1 MAIQTLNTI
10 KNWFKTS
17 LKPTQQQ
24 FWDTWDSFRHKNE
37 KLPIQDIENL
47 EMTLNSKAE
56 KSELDAH
63 KINVS
68 AHSELFNTKENIAN
82 KGIANGYAPLN
93 GFTKLAAQYLDIIN
107 DLVSGGSNS
116 LLSAEQGKI
125 LQNQINIINTLL
137 QSNNVNPDK
146 FDEIARMVENIQT
159 WLNYIV
165 INDLTSGGMGYALSA
180 EMGKKLNE
188 IKLTATIAT
197 DAETQI
203 SNTIEED
210 NKVISRSNLLN
221 WWNWL
226 AMTRKTITGDW
237 NFENGLRFPNSQ
249 NGLTINSEINSGK
262 ITVSEKSQSNI
273 ISETQIEPSALT
285 LKNRASGGQV
295 LGTSIK
301 DGEFML
307 FKDATGYG
315 DYQNLASVGLS
326 VGQDNKLSGQLSLT
340 NENGISSFLK
350 ENPESMINGTYFY
363 LPKDITGEPKTL
375 ATTDDTTPTTLQ
387 QMLDNSGNIASV
399 DGGSSSIG
407 ILYGNEYDRGIY
419 FRSYNP
425 DSGSILDFRNKK
437 ATLSNYNRDTDKTG
451 NISVV
456 SGGIQLDEVINSGA
470 QTIFVF
476 ETPIAIGSPSIIKVP
491 AKTSGE
497 YTLLL
502 KEDLKSY
509 SNGGVF
515 TITGD
520 DVTYQFNIP
529 HGLMGTVKM
538 HFVTTN
544 YNIEKIVF
552 DSYISGSN
560 IVVSFTQDIP
570 SNGQTIKVNWGAFQ

>member
-63 KINVS
+63 KTNVS

-273 ISETQIEPSALT
+273 ISQTQIQPSPLT
-285 LKNRASGGQV
+285 LKKR
-295 LGTSIK
+295 
-301 DGEFML
+301 
-307 FKDATGYG
+307 
-315 DYQNLASVGLS
+315 
-326 VGQDNKLSGQLSLT
+326 
-340 NENGISSFLK
+340 
-350 ENPESMINGTYFY
+350 
-363 LPKDITGEPKTL
+363 
-375 ATTDDTTPTTLQ
+375 
-387 QMLDNSGNIASV
+387 
-399 DGGSSSIG
+399 
-407 ILYGNEYDRGIY
+407 
-419 FRSYNP
+419 
-425 DSGSILDFRNKK
+425 
-437 ATLSNYNRDTDKTG
+437 
-451 NISVV
+451 
-456 SGGIQLDEVINSGA
+456 
-470 QTIFVF
+470 
-476 ETPIAIGSPSIIKVP
+476 
-491 AKTSGE
+491 
-497 YTLLL
+497 
-502 KEDLKSY
+502 
-509 SNGGVF
+509 
-515 TITGD
+515 
-520 DVTYQFNIP
+520 
-529 HGLMGTVKM
+529 
-538 HFVTTN
+538 
-544 YNIEKIVF
+544 
-552 DSYISGSN
+552 
-560 IVVSFTQDIP
+560 
-570 SNGQTIKVNWGAFQ
+570 